1 MIDREPERVHNQT
14 VASHRQNIADA
25 VKRRMEMAVI
35 RRHYIFYGRVQGVGF
50 RYRAYYAARE
60 NNVTGWV
67 RNEYDGSVEM
77 EAEGS
82 PENIEN
88 MLLSVENSRYI
99 RIEDF
104 ECKKI
109 PVQNSRTFEIL

>member
-1 MIDREPERVHNQT
+1 
-14 VASHRQNIADA
+14 
-25 VKRRMEMAVI
+25 MAII

-99 RIEDF
+99 RWREVWAVVFGPSAPPSFPSSLSI
-104 ECKKI
+104 
-109 PVQNSRTFEIL
+109 S

>member
-1 MIDREPERVHNQT
+1 MAAIR
-14 VASHRQNIADA
+14 
-25 VKRRMEMAVI
+25 KRFT
-35 RRHYIFYGRVQGVGF
+35 FYGRVQGVGF

-67 RNEYDGSVEM
+67 KNEYDGSVVM

-88 MLLSVENSRYI
+88 MLISLQSSRFIRIDNYTSESIALENS
-99 RIEDF
+99 
-104 ECKKI
+104 
-109 PVQNSRTFEIL
+109 NSFEITG

>member
-1 MIDREPERVHNQT
+1 MAAIR
-14 VASHRQNIADA
+14 
-25 VKRRMEMAVI
+25 KRFT
-35 RRHYIFYGRVQGVGF
+35 FYGRVQGVGF

-67 RNEYDGSVEM
+67 KNEYDGSVVM

-88 MLLSVENSRYI
+88 MLISLQSSRFIRIDNYTSERIALENS
-99 RIEDF
+99 
-104 ECKKI
+104 
-109 PVQNSRTFEIL
+109 NSFEITG